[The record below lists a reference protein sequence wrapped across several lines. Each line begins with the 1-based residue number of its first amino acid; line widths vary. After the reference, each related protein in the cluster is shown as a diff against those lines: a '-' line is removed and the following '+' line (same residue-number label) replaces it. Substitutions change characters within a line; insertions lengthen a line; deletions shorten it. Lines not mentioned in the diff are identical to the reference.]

1 MARWTVIDG
10 DQEFVIEAAVADQVT
25 MRTPSGESFVM
36 ARPTVEDLRRKLAL
50 AISDTDPEPPS

>member
-10 DQEFVIEAAVADQVT
+10 DQVLVIEAAADDRIA